1 MIGEVNSM
9 IANVTRNT
17 RWPLVGILAL
27 LFVVAVAG
35 PALAQSEGA
44 TVTKR
49 TLGDNIAAAGTVGVV
64 IMLLSVV
71 AVSFKKN
78 FAMQIRRDILV
89 PPELLGHVEGLFE
102 EEDYDQAL
110 EVVEQQPSFLSSVL
124 AAGLPR
130 IDRPYH
136 DIEASMEEAGEQEA
150 AVLHQKIGYLSLIAS
165 VAPMLGLLGTV
176 MGMVA
181 AFDKIASSATS
192 PKPAELA
199 DGISQALM
207 TTMMGLTVAI
217 PMSVAYFIFRNR
229 VMNSIIEVSNIATEL
244 MDRFDHPPEH

>member
-1 MIGEVNSM
+1 M

-64 IMLLSVV
+64 IMLLSVAGLSLV
-71 AVSFKKN
+71 IT

-229 VMNSIIEVSNIATEL
+229 VNNPIIEVSNIATEL

>member
-1 MIGEVNSM
+1 MIGEVISM

-64 IMLLSVV
+64 IMLLSVAGLSLV
-71 AVSFKKN
+71 IT

-229 VMNSIIEVSNIATEL
+229 VNNSIIEVSNIATEL

>member
-1 MIGEVNSM
+1 M

-35 PALAQSEGA
+35 PALAQPEGA

-64 IMLLSVV
+64 IMLLSVAGLSLV
-71 AVSFKKN
+71 IT

-217 PMSVAYFIFRNR
+217 PMSVA
-229 VMNSIIEVSNIATEL
+229 
-244 MDRFDHPPEH
+244 